1 MKLLG
6 LWLSFIVALMASCR
20 VNAEYVDNLPPI
32 PYQAYALI
40 RGATINLSLTDFRKA
55 IVGNTPKS
63 SLIREG
69 LAVVLKRGGK
79 EGQELWDAAIK
90 CDDKTILHT
99 DDDKARCLDAVGDG
113 AFGGLTILFRDYG
126 RAVFKLA
133 GYSFDKSIIVY
144 ANDCNTFGSCN
155 IVIDKVLEL
164 TNNMESGAPIYLF
177 VQLCSSSNPSARK
190 RFLPSNVAAACTKIM
205 SSAPLKE
212 EVICTDKNR
221 VRDGCDDKIKSKTR
235 YCTETGSLLYPE
247 IDCN

>member
-1 MKLLG
+1 MKSLG
-6 LWLSFIVALMASCR
+6 LWFSFIVALMASCR

-40 RGATINLSLTDFRKA
+40 RGATINLSLTDFRNA
-55 IVGNTPKS
+55 IIDNTPKRDPS
-63 SLIREG
+63 KAG
-69 LAVVLKRGGK
+69 LAILKRGGK
-79 EGQELWDAAIK
+79 EGQELLDAALK
-90 CDDKTILHT
+90 CDDKTIPHT
-99 DDDKARCLDAVGDG
+99 DDDKARCMDTGGDLAVGV
-113 AFGGLTILFRDYG
+113 LTIFFRDYG

-155 IVIDKVLEL
+155 IVMKKVLEL
-164 TNNMESGAPIYLF
+164 TNNMESGVPIGLF
-177 VQLCSSSNPSARK
+177 VQLCSGSNPSARK
-190 RFLPSNVAAACTKIM
+190 RFLPSNVSAACTKIM
-205 SSAPLKE
+205 GSAPLKE

-221 VRDGCDDKIKSKTR
+221 VKNGCDDKVKSKTR